1 MTAVIGDLIPSA
13 DSFQVD
19 AGFKMRAAQ
28 AAIRKYCGWH
38 VAPSVT
44 RTIRL
49 DGHGGDS
56 LLLPSKHVTALSS
69 LKLDGVERCARTRV
83 SSEAGSL
90 VLVNGAIFPDLP
102 GSVEATITDG
112 WDLEDVP
119 EVQMILLDIASR
131 VMQVPGTVSSQS
143 TNGSSVTYRSGS
155 DGGVPNVALFDSEK
169 RTLQPY
175 RLSWGVKP

>member
-44 RTIRL
+44 RTVRL

-69 LKLDGVERCARTRV
+69 LKLDGVEHVQDARF
-83 SSEAGSL
+83 SEAGSL
-90 VLVNGAIFPDLP
+90 VLVNGATFPDLP
-102 GSVEATITDG
+102 GSVGATITDG
-112 WDLEDVP
+112 CAGSADDPVGHR
-119 EVQMILLDIASR
+119 VSCDAGARHGILTIHEWL
-131 VMQVPGTVSSQS
+131 
-143 TNGSSVTYRSGS
+143 
-155 DGGVPNVALFDSEK
+155 K
-169 RTLQPY
+169 RHLPVGF
-175 RLSWGVKP
+175 RWWRA

>member
-19 AGFKMRAAQ
+19 AGFKMGAAQ
-28 AAIRKYCGWH
+28 AAIRRYCGWH

-69 LKLDGVERCARTRV
+69 LKLDGVEHVQDARF
-83 SSEAGSL
+83 SEAGSL
-90 VLVNGAIFPDLP
+90 VLVNGVTFPDLP

>member
-28 AAIRKYCGWH
+28 AAIRKHCGWH

-69 LKLDGVERCARTRV
+69 LKLDGVEHVQDARF
-83 SSEAGSL
+83 SEAGSL
-90 VLVNGAIFPDLP
+90 VLVNAPPSLIC
-102 GSVEATITDG
+102 
-112 WDLEDVP
+112 
-119 EVQMILLDIASR
+119 R
-131 VMQVPGTVSSQS
+131 
-143 TNGSSVTYRSGS
+143 
-155 DGGVPNVALFDSEK
+155 GVWK
-169 RTLQPY
+169 RPSLMAGIW
-175 RLSWGVKP
+175 RMCRKCR

>member
-19 AGFKMRAAQ
+19 AGFKMGAAQ
-28 AAIRKYCGWH
+28 AAIRRYCGWH

-69 LKLDGVERCARTRV
+69 LKLDGVEHVQDARFG
-83 SSEAGSL
+83 EAGSL
-90 VLVNGAIFPDLP
+90 VLVNGVTFPDLP
-102 GSVEATITDG
+102 GEC
-112 WDLEDVP
+112 
-119 EVQMILLDIASR
+119 
-131 VMQVPGTVSSQS
+131 
-143 TNGSSVTYRSGS
+143 GS
-155 DGGVPNVALFDSEK
+155 DHYRWLGFGGCAGSADDPVGHRVSCDAGARHGILTIHEWLK
-169 RTLQPY
+169 RHLPVGF
-175 RLSWGVKP
+175 RWWRA

>member
-19 AGFKMRAAQ
+19 AGFKMGAAQ
-28 AAIRKYCGWH
+28 AAIRKHCGWH

-69 LKLDGVERCARTRV
+69 LKLDGVEHVQDARF
-83 SSEAGSL
+83 SEAGSL
-90 VLVNGAIFPDLP
+90 VLVNGATFPDLP

>member
-44 RTIRL
+44 RTVRL

-69 LKLDGVERCARTRV
+69 LKLDGVEHVQDARF
-83 SSEAGSL
+83 SEAGSL
-90 VLVNGAIFPDLP
+90 VLVNGATFLIC
-102 GSVEATITDG
+102 
-112 WDLEDVP
+112 
-119 EVQMILLDIASR
+119 R
-131 VMQVPGTVSSQS
+131 
-143 TNGSSVTYRSGS
+143 
-155 DGGVPNVALFDSEK
+155 GVWERPSLMAGIWRMCRK
-169 RTLQPY
+169 CR
-175 RLSWGVKP
+175 

>member
-19 AGFKMRAAQ
+19 AGFKMHAAQ
-28 AAIRKYCGWH
+28 TAIRRYCGWH

-69 LKLDGVERCARTRV
+69 LKLDGVEHVQDARF
-83 SSEAGSL
+83 SEAGSL
-90 VLVNGAIFPDLP
+90 VLVNGATFPDLP

>member
-28 AAIRKYCGWH
+28 AAIRKHCGWH

-69 LKLDGVERCARTRV
+69 LKLDGVEHVQDARF
-83 SSEAGSL
+83 SEAGSL
-90 VLVNGAIFPDLP
+90 VLVNGATFPDLP

-131 VMQVPGTVSSQS
+131 VMQVPGTVSS
-143 TNGSSVTYRSGS
+143 
-155 DGGVPNVALFDSEK
+155 PIHEWLK
-169 RTLQPY
+169 RHLPV
-175 RLSWGVKP
+175 RFRWWRA